1 MAIPAMRCSPWSPP
15 LTTTEIV
22 IDSQFLLLWGLLT
35 IELVDGT
42 AVSCFFNLYT
52 GNRLYH

>member
-42 AVSCFFNLYT
+42 AVSRFFNLYT